1 MNDKFNRMN
10 LGHFPT
16 PIEQLNNLSD
26 YLKGPDIYIKR
37 DDCTGLATGGNK
49 TRKPRIFNA

>member
-1 MNDKFNRMN
+1 MNNKFNRMN

-26 YLKGPDIYIKR
+26 HLIGPEIYR
-37 DDCTGLATGGNK
+37 
-49 TRKPRIFNA
+49 